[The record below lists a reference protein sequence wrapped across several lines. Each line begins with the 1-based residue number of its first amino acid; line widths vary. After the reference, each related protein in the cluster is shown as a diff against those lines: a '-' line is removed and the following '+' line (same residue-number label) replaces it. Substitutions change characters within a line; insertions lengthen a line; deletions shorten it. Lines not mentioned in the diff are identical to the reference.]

1 MDKRTSPSV
10 ARLLSIIPGLGHIY
24 AGAYPTGII
33 WLVIGQATLSL
44 LYINHTHITIT
55 GTDNL
60 YIISAYILMV
70 VWCMV
75 KSSRFATERNA
86 QKASQAFFE
95 SRKYADEQK
104 RVEEMKKMLGKK

>member
-1 MDKRTSPSV
+1 MEGRRSPV
-10 ARLLSIIPGLGHIY
+10 IARVLSIIPGLGHLY

-33 WLVIGQATLSL
+33 WLIVGQAILSL
-44 LYINHTHITIT
+44 LYIKYTNIKIT

-75 KSSRFATERNA
+75 KSSRIAAERNA
-86 QKASQAFFE
+86 QTASQSFFE
-95 SRKYADEQK
+95 KRKYADEQK
-104 RVEEMKKMLGKK
+104 RVDEMKKMMGEK